1 MIRIH
6 IRMNTN
12 LNDFLII
19 QENDE
24 DKQFITFDN
33 IKIQLNK
40 IILFDRPNLNYYEL
54 ILNIITMFEHGII
67 NEYKTHF
74 NEYIQIFKI
83 VQTIK
88 IPIYEIDNLKKII
101 ICE

>member
-1 MIRIH
+1 
-6 IRMNTN
+6 MNTN

-54 ILNIITMFEHGII
+54 ILNIITMFEDGII

>member
-1 MIRIH
+1 LIRIH

-12 LNDFLII
+12 LNDFLK
-19 QENDE
+19 NNE

-74 NEYIQIFKI
+74 NEYI
-83 VQTIK
+83 
-88 IPIYEIDNLKKII
+88 
-101 ICE
+101 

>member
-1 MIRIH
+1 
-6 IRMNTN
+6 MNTN

-54 ILNIITMFEHGII
+54 ILNIITMFEQGII
-67 NEYKTHF
+67 NEYKTHL

-88 IPIYEIDNLKKII
+88 IPIHEIDNLKKII

>member
-1 MIRIH
+1 LIRIH

-12 LNDFLII
+12 ITEFLII
-19 QENDE
+19 QDTK
-24 DKQFITFDN
+24 DTQFITFDN
-33 IKIQLNK
+33 IKTQLNK
-40 IILFDRPNLNYYEL
+40 ILLFDRPNLNYYEL
-54 ILNIITMFEHGII
+54 ILNIITMFERGII
-67 NEYKTHF
+67 NEYKTHL

-88 IPIYEIDNLKKII
+88 IPIHEIDNLKKII